1 MQAASR
7 ESYAAAQERLDGY
20 ADQASSAELAAL
32 ADEVLAVA
40 GLLTGQPRL
49 RRALSDPARE
59 GADRAGLLG
68 GLLEGKVAAQT
79 LDLLRALVSG
89 RWSAPSELLEATER
103 LGVDALLASAARAGQ
118 APKASGVGGQ
128 AGSAAR
134 AGQAPK
140 ASGEG
145 GQAGSAARAG
155 QAPQASGSTPHGELG
170 EVEDELFR
178 FGQIVIGDPRLAAAL
193 GDASAGVSRRVELVR
208 SLLAERARPVTV
220 RLAEIAVAG
229 FGGRGFTSSLTRL
242 VELAAE
248 RRDRHIAYV
257 TVAEPLTEAD
267 EHRLGARLAEMY
279 GREVSLKIT
288 VDPGVLGGVRVR
300 VGNDL
305 YDGTIARR
313 LAENR
318 NALAGTR

>member
-1 MQAASR
+1 
-7 ESYAAAQERLDGY
+7 
-20 ADQASSAELAAL
+20 
-32 ADEVLAVA
+32 
-40 GLLTGQPRL
+40 
-49 RRALSDPARE
+49 
-59 GADRAGLLG
+59 
-68 GLLEGKVAAQT
+68 
-79 LDLLRALVSG
+79 
-89 RWSAPSELLEATER
+89 
-103 LGVDALLASAARAGQ
+103 
-118 APKASGVGGQ
+118 
-128 AGSAAR
+128 
-134 AGQAPK
+134 
-140 ASGEG
+140 
-145 GQAGSAARAG
+145 
-155 QAPQASGSTPHGELG
+155 
-170 EVEDELFR
+170 VEDELFR
-178 FGQIVIGDPRLAAAL
+178 FGQIVAGDPRLAAAL
-193 GDASAGVSRRVELVR
+193 GDASSGVPRRVELVR
-208 SLLAERARPVTV
+208 ALLAERARPVTV

-229 FGGRGFTSSLTRL
+229 FGGRGFSSSLTRL

-267 EHRLGARLAEMY
+267 EDRLGARLAEMY

>member
-7 ESYAAAQERLDGY
+7 ESYAAAQERLDAY
-20 ADQASSAELAAL
+20 ADQASSADLAAL

-40 GLLTGQPRL
+40 GLLRSQPRL
-49 RRALSDPARE
+49 RRALSDPART

-68 GLLEGKVAAQT
+68 SLLEGKVAEHP
-79 LDLLRALVSG
+79 LDLLRVLVSG
-89 RWSAPSELLEATER
+89 RWSAPSQLLDAAER

-118 APKASGVGGQ
+118 APPAPGEGG
-128 AGSAAR
+128 AAAR
-134 AGQAPK
+134 A
-140 ASGEG
+140 
-145 GQAGSAARAG
+145 
-155 QAPQASGSTPHGELG
+155 GSTPHGELG

-178 FGQIVIGDPRLAAAL
+178 FGQIVAGDPGLAAAL
-193 GDASAGVSRRVELVR
+193 GDVSAGVPRRVELVR
-208 SLLAERARPVTV
+208 ALLAERARPATV

-257 TVAEPLTEAD
+257 TVAEPLAEAD
-267 EHRLGARLAEMY
+267 EDRLGARLAEMY

-305 YDGTIARR
+305 YDGTVARR

-318 NALAGTR
+318 NALAGTK